1 MEEIQIISN
10 RKDINNINEDELSN
24 EKKLLLN
31 LLNNYTYEDIMNC
44 IFAQEKKSFDDDLN
58 LKLKE
63 LVNKIDIEELAKL
76 LTKTEINNLLYIK
89 NKRDHQ
95 IPISLKENRALDLE
109 LHLKEENDYNK
120 NKIIIRKKRENSKP
134 YLSKIIYKSDLNN
147 VYYIYRYVT
156 SKKINIYLLRCQDK
170 YCRAKAYYNFESKEI
185 FIYED
190 HSKRIQDHIYLSKKS
205 KDFIKGLI
213 IYMKN
218 NNNISSLEIFSDNSK
233 NIINNIKEIHSL
245 KKEKNIEIKNNNEDA
260 NLFLNKK
267 RSSSPIRFITSLKSE
282 NNDNKIFKFDSKK
295 KYKKNILDKNKKGKN
310 NIHNNAPRF
319 ENNIHN
325 KIMNNNKNLKRI
337 FNINKVIKEEFVND
351 KENYCEIKDK
361 YLKHKQLLTESEQL
375 CFGENRRLGSHF
387 HKEKDGNIYNYFG
400 NNKEI
405 KDFNMNYR
413 CTLKGCKGKAIYNM
427 KFRKFTI
434 ISEHTKPYEEHYCS
448 NPIDEKTKNWII
460 YLKNN
465 EILSDLQIIL
475 I

>member
-10 RKDINNINEDELSN
+10 RKDINNVNEDELSN

-156 SKKINIYLLRCQDK
+156 FKKINIYLLRCQDK

-213 IYMKN
+213 IYMKDN
-218 NNNISSLEIFSDNSK
+218 NDISSLEIYSDNSK
-233 NIINNIKEIHSL
+233 NIINNIKEIHCL
-245 KKEKNIEIKNNNEDA
+245 KKEKNIEIENNNKDT
-260 NLFLNKK
+260 NLLLNKK
-267 RSSSPIRFITSLKSE
+267 RNSSPIGFITSFISE
-282 NNDNKIFKFDSKK
+282 NNNNKIFKFDGKK
-295 KYKKNILDKNKKGKN
+295 KYKQNILIKNKKDKN
-310 NIHNNAPRF
+310 NIRNNSPIF
-319 ENNIHN
+319 KNNIQN
-325 KIMNNNKNLKRI
+325 KIMNNNQNLI

-361 YLKHKQLLTESEQL
+361 YLKHKKLLTESEQL

>member
-1 MEEIQIISN
+1 MEKIQIISN
-10 RKDINNINEDELSN
+10 SKDINNVNEDELSN

-156 SKKINIYLLRCQDK
+156 FKKSNIYLLRCQDK

-267 RSSSPIRFITSLKSE
+267 RKSSPIRFITPFISE

-387 HKEKDGNIYNYFG
+387 HKEKDGNIFNYFG

>member
-10 RKDINNINEDELSN
+10 RKDINNVNEDELSN

-31 LLNNYTYEDIMNC
+31 LLNNYTYEDIMNR

-156 SKKINIYLLRCQDK
+156 FKKINIYLLRCQDK

-185 FIYED
+185 FIYKD

-213 IYMKN
+213 IYMKDN
-218 NNNISSLEIFSDNSK
+218 NDISSLEIYSDNSK

-245 KKEKNIEIKNNNEDA
+245 KKEKNIEIENNNKDT
-260 NLFLNKK
+260 NLLLNKK
-267 RSSSPIRFITSLKSE
+267 RNSSPIRFITSFISE
-282 NNDNKIFKFDSKK
+282 NNNNKIFKFDNKK
-295 KYKKNILDKNKKGKN
+295 KYKKNILVKNKKDKN

>member
-10 RKDINNINEDELSN
+10 RKDINNVNEDELSN

-156 SKKINIYLLRCQDK
+156 FKKINIYLLRCQDK

-245 KKEKNIEIKNNNEDA
+245 KKEKNIEIENNNEDA

>member
-1 MEEIQIISN
+1 
-10 RKDINNINEDELSN
+10 
-24 EKKLLLN
+24 
-31 LLNNYTYEDIMNC
+31 
-44 IFAQEKKSFDDDLN
+44 
-58 LKLKE
+58 
-63 LVNKIDIEELAKL
+63 
-76 LTKTEINNLLYIK
+76 
-89 NKRDHQ
+89 
-95 IPISLKENRALDLE
+95 
-109 LHLKEENDYNK
+109 
-120 NKIIIRKKRENSKP
+120 
-134 YLSKIIYKSDLNN
+134 
-147 VYYIYRYVT
+147 
-156 SKKINIYLLRCQDK
+156 
-170 YCRAKAYYNFESKEI
+170 
-185 FIYED
+185 
-190 HSKRIQDHIYLSKKS
+190 
-205 KDFIKGLI
+205 
-213 IYMKN
+213 MKN
-218 NNNISSLEIFSDNSK
+218 NNDISSLEIYSDNSK

-245 KKEKNIEIKNNNEDA
+245 KKEKNIEIENNNKDS
-260 NLFLNKK
+260 NLFINKK
-267 RSSSPIRFITSLKSE
+267 RNSSPIRFITSFISE
-282 NNDNKIFKFDSKK
+282 NNNNKIFKFDNKK
-295 KYKKNILDKNKKGKN
+295 KYKKNILVKNKKDKN

-319 ENNIHN
+319 KNNIHN
-325 KIMNNNKNLKRI
+325 TIMNNNKNLKRI

-387 HKEKDGNIYNYFG
+387 HKEKDGNIFNYFG